1 MSLLKLNDEKT
12 KWAVFVSVFF
22 SGGLIIG
29 LNTYSFGLFIE
40 PLEKEFGWTREEIS
54 LGYSISFVSSLF
66 APIIGKF
73 VDLKG
78 TKIFLV
84 GSLFLISFG
93 FIFRPLMTNLN
104 HWILLNSLVFAGY
117 PGTLLLA
124 SGILMQ
130 VWFPKS
136 RGRMVALATSGH
148 NAGGLV
154 IPLITLIVL
163 SSFNWKFA
171 YVFFGGII
179 LIIAIFSLLFVR
191 NSPDKKNITL
201 DNDVKKVGI
210 DFISAIKTKKF
221 IFLTLGITFAMF
233 TYNGVMPQMA
243 PHLQSEGLS
252 LIAATIAMSYIGA
265 MGIMSKLV
273 FGRLSEKYSSIFMT
287 CISVFL
293 QAIGLAVILLSFG
306 NIIGIWTGV
315 IIFGIGF
322 GGLGALITLNITE
335 CFGMRSLGSVYGM
348 LSFLGIWASI
358 LAPWMMGR
366 IYDST
371 SSYRNA
377 HLIVIGIFFLGIFF
391 LISTKHLNK
400 RNYLLK

>member
-1 MSLLKLNDEKT
+1 MSLLKLKDEKT

-171 YVFFGGII
+171 YAFFGGII
-179 LIIAIFSLLFVR
+179 LIIAIFSLFFVR

-335 CFGMRSLGSVYGM
+335 CFGMKSLGGVYGM

>member
-163 SSFNWKFA
+163 SNFNWKFA

-179 LIIAIFSLLFVR
+179 FIIAIFSLFFVR

-201 DNDVKKVGI
+201 NNDVKKVGI
-210 DFISAIKTKKF
+210 DFMSAIKTKKF

-335 CFGMRSLGSVYGM
+335 CFGMKSLGSVYGM

>member
-1 MSLLKLNDEKT
+1 MSLLKLKDEKT

-179 LIIAIFSLLFVR
+179 LIIAIFSLFFVR

-335 CFGMRSLGSVYGM
+335 CFGMKSLGSVYGM

>member
-171 YVFFGGII
+171 YAFFGGII
-179 LIIAIFSLLFVR
+179 LIIAIFSLFFVR

-335 CFGMRSLGSVYGM
+335 CFGMKSLGSLYGM

>member
-154 IPLITLIVL
+154 IPLVTLIVL
-163 SSFNWKFA
+163 SNFNWKFA
-171 YVFFGGII
+171 YAFFGGII
-179 LIIAIFSLLFVR
+179 LIIAIFSLFFVR

-201 DNDVKKVGI
+201 NNDVKKVGI
-210 DFISAIKTKKF
+210 DFMSAIKTKKF

-335 CFGMRSLGSVYGM
+335 CFGMKSLGSVYGM

>member
-1 MSLLKLNDEKT
+1 MSLLKLKDEKT

-163 SSFNWKFA
+163 SNFNWRFA
-171 YVFFGGII
+171 YAFFGGII
-179 LIIAIFSLLFVR
+179 LIIAIFSLFFVR

-335 CFGMRSLGSVYGM
+335 CFGMKSLGSVYGM

>member
-171 YVFFGGII
+171 YAFFGGII
-179 LIIAIFSLLFVR
+179 LIIAIFSLFFVR

-335 CFGMRSLGSVYGM
+335 CFGMKSLGGVYGM

>member
-1 MSLLKLNDEKT
+1 MSLLNLNDEKT

-148 NAGGLV
+148 NAGGLL
-154 IPLITLIVL
+154 IPLITLIVV
-163 SSFNWKFA
+163 SNFNWKFA
-171 YVFFGGII
+171 YAFFGGII
-179 LIIAIFSLLFVR
+179 LIIAIFSLFFVR

-201 DNDVKKVGI
+201 DNDVKKVGT
-210 DFISAIKTKKF
+210 DFMSAIKTKKF

-335 CFGMRSLGSVYGM
+335 CFGMKSLGSVYGM

-391 LISTKHLNK
+391 LISTKNLNK

>member
-163 SSFNWKFA
+163 SNFNWKFA

-179 LIIAIFSLLFVR
+179 LIIAIFSLFFVR

-201 DNDVKKVGI
+201 NNDVKKVGI
-210 DFISAIKTKKF
+210 DFMSAIKTKKF

-293 QAIGLAVILLSFG
+293 QALGLAVILLSFG
-306 NIIGIWTGV
+306 NIIGIWTGI

-335 CFGMRSLGSVYGM
+335 CFGMKSLGSVYGM

>member
-163 SSFNWKFA
+163 SNFNWKFA
-171 YVFFGGII
+171 YAFFGGII
-179 LIIAIFSLLFVR
+179 LIIAIFSLFFVR

-335 CFGMRSLGSVYGM
+335 CFGMKSLGSVYGM

-377 HLIVIGIFFLGIFF
+377 HVIVIGIFFLGIFF

>member
-171 YVFFGGII
+171 YAFFGGII
-179 LIIAIFSLLFVR
+179 LIIAIFSLFFVR

-306 NIIGIWTGV
+306 NIIGIWTGA

-335 CFGMRSLGSVYGM
+335 CFGMKSLGSVYGM

>member
-171 YVFFGGII
+171 YAFFGGII
-179 LIIAIFSLLFVR
+179 LIIAIFSLFFVR

-201 DNDVKKVGI
+201 NNDVKKVGI
-210 DFISAIKTKKF
+210 DFMSAIKTKKF

-335 CFGMRSLGSVYGM
+335 CFGMKSLGSVYGM

>member
-171 YVFFGGII
+171 YAFFGGII
-179 LIIAIFSLLFVR
+179 LIIAIFSLFFVR

-201 DNDVKKVGI
+201 DNDVKKIGI
-210 DFISAIKTKKF
+210 DFMSAIKTKKF

-335 CFGMRSLGSVYGM
+335 CFGMKSLGSVYGM

>member
-1 MSLLKLNDEKT
+1 MSLLKLKDEKT

-171 YVFFGGII
+171 YAFFGGII
-179 LIIAIFSLLFVR
+179 LIIAIFSLFFVR

-293 QAIGLAVILLSFG
+293 QAMGLAVILLSFG

-335 CFGMRSLGSVYGM
+335 CFGMKSLGSLYGM

>member
-1 MSLLKLNDEKT
+1 MSLLKLKDEKT

-171 YVFFGGII
+171 YAFFGGII
-179 LIIAIFSLLFVR
+179 LIIAIFSLFFVR

-273 FGRLSEKYSSIFMT
+273 FGRLSEKYSSLFMT

-293 QAIGLAVILLSFG
+293 QALGLAVILLSFG

-335 CFGMRSLGSVYGM
+335 CFGMKSLGSVYGM

-358 LAPWMMGR
+358 SAPWMMGK
-366 IYDST
+366 IYDTT

-377 HLIVIGIFFLGIFF
+377 HIIVIAIFITGIIFL
-391 LISTKHLNK
+391 LLTRLQNK

>member
-171 YVFFGGII
+171 YAFFGGII
-179 LIIAIFSLLFVR
+179 LIIAIFSLFFVR

-210 DFISAIKTKKF
+210 DFVSAIKTKKF

-335 CFGMRSLGSVYGM
+335 CFGMKSLGSVYGM

>member
-1 MSLLKLNDEKT
+1 MSLLKLKDEKT

-171 YVFFGGII
+171 YAFFGGII
-179 LIIAIFSLLFVR
+179 LIIAIFSLFFVR

-293 QAIGLAVILLSFG
+293 QSIGLAVILLSFG

-335 CFGMRSLGSVYGM
+335 CFGMKSLGSVYGM

>member
-1 MSLLKLNDEKT
+1 MTLLNLNDEKT
-12 KWAVFVSVFF
+12 KWAVFMSVFF

-40 PLEKEFGWTREEIS
+40 PLEKEYGWTREQIS
-54 LGYSISFVSSLF
+54 LGYSVSFVSSLL
-66 APIIGKF
+66 APIIGRF

-84 GSLFLISFG
+84 GSLFLISLG

-130 VWFPKS
+130 VWFPES

-163 SSFNWKFA
+163 FYFNWKFA

-179 LIIAIFSLLFVR
+179 FIIAIFSLLFVR
-191 NSPDKKNITL
+191 NSPELKINSL
-201 DNDVKKVGI
+201 DNDVQRVGI
-210 DFISAIKTKKF
+210 DFISAIKSKKF
-221 IFLTLGITFAMF
+221 IFLTLGITLAMF

-243 PHLQSEGLS
+243 PHLQTEGLS
-252 LIAATIAMSYIGA
+252 LMSATIAMSYIGA
-265 MGIMSKLV
+265 MGILSKLV
-273 FGRLSEKYSSIFMT
+273 FGRLSEKYSSILMT
-287 CISVFL
+287 CISVLL
-293 QAIGLAVILLSFG
+293 QSLGLAIILLSQG
-306 NIIGIWTGV
+306 NILGIWVGV

-335 CFGMRSLGSVYGM
+335 CFGMKSLGSVYGM

-358 LAPWMMGR
+358 SAPWMMGK
-366 IYDST
+366 IYDTT

-377 HLIVIGIFFLGIFF
+377 HIIVIAIFITGIIFL
-391 LISTKHLNK
+391 LLTRLQNK